1 MKNLILK
8 IKRFFNNFHVATFGS
23 IACGLAVII
32 NLIDLG
38 SFAASGAAM
47 GDAIYELIITIIN
60 CIFYLYLTKSFITAK
75 QTNNLGLVNYCL
87 LIITIF
93 DYILPAA
100 QTFLFNMLIN
110 GVVAALA
117 STLLSAAILGILYF
131 VFLARNNKGIGKRNI
146 TWLTIIGA
154 IILVISCA
162 IGGLYVTMGIQG
174 ILNSVVNT
182 ATILSTISNLLS
194 GVEVIMMGCLYFAFP
209 LYLKRR

>member
-1 MKNLILK
+1 
-8 IKRFFNNFHVATFGS
+8 
-23 IACGLAVII
+23 
-32 NLIDLG
+32 
-38 SFAASGAAM
+38 
-47 GDAIYELIITIIN
+47 
-60 CIFYLYLTKSFITAK
+60 
-75 QTNNLGLVNYCL
+75 
-87 LIITIF
+87 
-93 DYILPAA
+93 
-100 QTFLFNMLIN
+100 MLIN

-117 STLLSAAILGILYF
+117 STLLSAAILGIFYF

-154 IILVISCA
+154 IILVISCV